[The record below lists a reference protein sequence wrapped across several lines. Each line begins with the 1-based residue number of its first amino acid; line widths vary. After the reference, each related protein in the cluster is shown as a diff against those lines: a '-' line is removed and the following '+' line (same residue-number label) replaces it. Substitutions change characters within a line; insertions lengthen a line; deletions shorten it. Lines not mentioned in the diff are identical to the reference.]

1 MNSIISRYKRLF
13 FLTSISI
20 LVVLISCNSQSFY
33 DHNEKTPQLWSSDD
47 TLHFNFEVT
56 DTINPYNMY
65 INLRNTT
72 DYEYS
77 NIYFFMQIHFP
88 DGRKAIDT
96 LEIFLADRNGK
107 WLGKGMG
114 KNKDQQVLFRKRGR
128 FPMSGNYHICIEQA
142 MRKKQLMGIKSV
154 GIRIERTQ

>member
-1 MNSIISRYKRLF
+1 MNCIWRFKSIF
-13 FLTSISI
+13 FFASFI
-20 LVVLISCNSQSFY
+20 VLIALNSCNSQSFY
-33 DHNEKTPQLWSSDD
+33 DHNEETPASWNSDD
-47 TLHFNFEVT
+47 SLHFYFEVT

-65 INLRNTT
+65 INIRNTT

-96 LEIFLADRNGK
+96 LEVFLADRKGN
-107 WLGKGMG
+107 WLGDGMG
-114 KNKDQQVLFRKRGR
+114 KNKDRQVLFRKRGR
-128 FPMSGNYHICIEQA
+128 FPMNGDYRIDIEQA
-142 MRKKQLMGIKSV
+142 MRTEQLSGIKSV